1 MIFHYWNCIF
11 QNSILQIQRRNLF
24 MIKFLLFI
32 SLYLFGLQLFFSQ
45 NIRHLSVD
53 DGLPQSFVSALEQDE
68 EGFVWIGTRNG
79 LSRYDGQNFK
89 TFQHHFNTNNSLAS
103 NTIDYLRKGR
113 QNGLWIK
120 YETAGIDYFDTS
132 SGKITHIINTAF
144 LEKNNIDIHRKSWL
158 VTQDGY
164 LWFKTVKNELFSFDI
179 QKKILSRRNLNFN
192 SDEII
197 YNILEDKNKNI
208 WVLTQ
213 KSLKIF
219 DKKKNS
225 FTEIHIPYKM
235 FADKLYQNNIEAVLF
250 HQSKNGELMWA
261 DKDRF
266 YFFDPVKKTFRNEKL
281 PFSSIYTIKL
291 LSTDI
296 QGKEYFV
303 ADNAIYCYDKA
314 LGFTKIAAVNLEQN
328 RPPQAFLV
336 DNSGLLWIGGD
347 AEGIYTVDPK
357 LNFRSFSF
365 EKDFATDLLK
375 NYYGVSLNDFFNWPE
390 LNGILPASYFLRS
403 ATTPN
408 KNWIALN
415 RIVSYYDHLQKEIL
429 RLPELP
435 KIKGEPF
442 APIKGISLYAESPIV
457 IDELNNIYLFQ
468 QSKWK
473 FLFSLKNFNANIK
486 TANIYFDFKTK
497 ILWVITESH
506 GILKV
511 NLDTKKIY
519 HIKNNT
525 KSLPVNHLISLIPDP
540 KNDDILWIGSND
552 GLIQYSKKNNKGKIF
567 SGKDG
572 FPDNVIY
579 SILPDKYGNLW
590 MGTNK
595 GLLKF
600 DPTTYKVRTFTRS
613 HGLENIEFNRF
624 HQMMLPNGK
633 MAFGGAKSGV
643 VFSPE
648 DIKSDHF
655 SPPTVITQIALN
667 NENIDLVE
675 RNLKPLNQIKDLS
688 VDYFENTVSINFAA
702 LQYDDSK
709 QIWYR
714 YRLKGYQDEWIFAGN
729 NAEAVFTK
737 LPPGNYIF
745 QVNATNTTG
754 NWSNLIKSLT
764 IKVTPPWWKTWWA
777 ITLYVILLIGGI
789 FWLIRF
795 KINQEIIKNS
805 IKLKQKEAHEL
816 RRLDKIKTKFFAN
829 IAHEFRTPLSLIVGP
844 AEQLKSVESQN
855 EKEILFGTIKK
866 NTNSLIQ
873 LTDQLIDVAK
883 LEAGILKPHFVWG
896 DVVPVISNIVNA
908 FLETASEKGIALSL
922 ECPDKAEFLF
932 SINTLD
938 RILYNLI
945 SNSIKFCENSD
956 TITVKVDKEINGL
969 SIQVI
974 DSGAGIPEDEQTE
987 IFERYF
993 KGSNQ
998 DQLQGNGLGLSLVK
1012 ELVDLHHGTINMT
1025 SSTQNPSGTTFSV
1038 WLPFKAQK
1046 DHLTEKAEHQ
1056 ENSEEKATIL
1066 IVEDHEELAQF
1077 IAGNLA
1083 GSYHVL
1089 TAENGKKAL
1098 EITLEKMPN
1107 LIVSDVAMSEMDGFE
1122 FCKTLKSDVT
1132 INHIPIIMLTAK
1144 ADAESKL
1151 EGLSYGANDYVVKP
1165 FSVEELKLRIENLLN
1180 LQNRQY
1186 EYFQKQLLQP
1196 QINIAESETKQP
1208 DSTNNLHK
1216 EFLNRIYEIVAENL
1230 DNSDF
1235 SVDEL
1240 ASELS
1245 MSRTSLHR
1253 KVKMMFNIP
1262 TGEIIKIYRLKKA
1275 AELLKQ
1281 NYSISEVAY
1290 MTGFNSPSYFTK
1302 CFKEYFGKTPNTYH

>member
-1 MIFHYWNCIF
+1 MLKLNFF
-11 QNSILQIQRRNLF
+11 LF
-24 MIKFLLFI
+24 F
-32 SLYLFGLQLFFSQ
+32 SLFGLQIFFSQ

-53 DGLPQSFVSALEQDE
+53 EGLPQSFISALEQDD

-79 LSRYDGQNFK
+79 LSRYDGRNFT
-89 TFQHHFNTNNSLAS
+89 TFQHHFNDRNSLAS
-103 NTIDYLRKGR
+103 NTVDYLRKGKE
-113 QNGLWIK
+113 NGLWIK
-120 YETAGIDYFDTS
+120 YESAGIDYLDIN
-132 SGKITHIINTAF
+132 SGKISHIINKAF

-158 VTQDGY
+158 LTQDGY
-164 LWFKTVKNELFSFDI
+164 LWFKTMKNELFSFDI
-179 QKKILSRRNLNFN
+179 QRKTLSRRNLNFN

-213 KSLKIF
+213 KNLKIF
-219 DKKKNS
+219 DKKTNS
-225 FTEIHIPYKM
+225 FTNIAIPYTM
-235 FADKLYQNNIEAVLF
+235 FANKLQQNNIEAALF
-250 HQSKNGELMWA
+250 HQRKNGELMWA
-261 DKDRF
+261 DRERF

-281 PFSSIYTIKL
+281 PFSSIYNIKL
-291 LSTDI
+291 LSTDF

-303 ADNAIYCYDKA
+303 ADNIIYNYDKV
-314 LGFTKIAAVNLEQN
+314 LGFRKTTVLNLEKN
-328 RPPQAFLV
+328 RTPQAFLI
-336 DNSGLLWIGGD
+336 DNSGLMWIGGD

-357 LNFRSFSF
+357 LNFKSFHF
-365 EKDFATDLLK
+365 EKDFAADLLK
-375 NYYGVSLNDFFNWPE
+375 NYYGISLNNFFNWQE

-403 ATTPN
+403 ATAQN
-408 KNWIALN
+408 KNWIALD
-415 RIVSYYDHLQKEIL
+415 RVVSYYDHLQKKIF

-435 KIKGEPF
+435 KIKEGSF
-442 APIKGISLYAESPIV
+442 APIKGISLYDELPIV

-468 QSKWK
+468 QTKWK
-473 FLFSLKNFNANIK
+473 LLFSLNNFNSNIK
-486 TANIYFDFKTK
+486 PTDIYFDRKTK
-497 ILWVITESH
+497 ILWVTTESH
-506 GILKV
+506 GIIKV
-511 NLDTKKIY
+511 NLDIRKIDN
-519 HIKNNT
+519 IKNNT
-525 KSLPVNHLISLIPDP
+525 KTFPVNHLISLVPDR
-540 KNDDILWIGSND
+540 KNDDVLWIGSND
-552 GLIQYSKKNNKGKIF
+552 GLIQYNKKNNKVKIF
-567 SGKDG
+567 SGKEG

-579 SILPDKYGNLW
+579 SIIPDKLGNLW

-600 DPTTYKVRTFTRS
+600 NPTTYKLRIFTRS

-624 HQMMLPNGK
+624 HQLMLPDGK
-633 MAFGGAKSGV
+633 MAFGGVKSGV
-643 VFSPE
+643 VFNPE
-648 DIKSDHF
+648 DIKNDNF
-655 SPPTVITQIALN
+655 SPPTAITRIALN
-667 NENIDLVE
+667 NERVDLAE
-675 RNLKPLNQIKDLS
+675 RNLNPVNQIKELS
-688 VDYFENTVSINFAA
+688 VDYFENTISISFAA
-702 LQYDDSK
+702 LQYNEPQ
-709 QIWYR
+709 QIQYR
-714 YRLKGYQDEWIFAGN
+714 YRLKGYQDEWIFAAN
-729 NAEAVFTK
+729 NTEAIFTK
-737 LPPGNYIF
+737 LPPGNYVF

-777 ITLYVILLIGGI
+777 ITLYLMVLIGGV
-789 FWLIRF
+789 FWFVRF

-805 IKLKQKEAHEL
+805 IKLKQKEAQEL

-844 AEQLKSVESQN
+844 AEQLKSVESQH

-883 LEAGILKPHFVWG
+883 LEAGVLKPHFVWG

-908 FLETASEKGIALSL
+908 FLETASEKKIALSL
-922 ECPDKAEFLF
+922 ESPEKAEFLF

-945 SNSIKFCENSD
+945 SNSIKFCESGD
-956 TITVKVDKEINGL
+956 TVTVKVDKKNNGL

-974 DSGAGIPEDEQTE
+974 DSGAGIPENEQSE

-1012 ELVDLHHGTINMT
+1012 ELVDLHHGTIDMK
-1025 SSTQNPSGTTFSV
+1025 SSTQNPSGTVFSV
-1038 WLPFKAQK
+1038 WLPFESQK
-1046 DHLTEKAEHQ
+1046 DQWTEKAERQ
-1056 ENSEEKATIL
+1056 ENSGEKATIL
-1066 IVEDHEELAQF
+1066 IVEDHKELAQF

-1083 GSYHVL
+1083 ESYHVL
-1089 TAENGKKAL
+1089 TAENGNEAL

-1107 LIVSDVAMSEMDGFE
+1107 LIVSDVAMSEMNGFE
-1122 FCKTLKSDVT
+1122 FCKALKSDVN

-1144 ADAESKL
+1144 ADAKSKL
-1151 EGLSYGANDYVVKP
+1151 EGLSLGANDYVVKP
-1165 FSVEELKLRIENLLN
+1165 FSIEELRLRIENLLN
-1180 LQNRQY
+1180 LQNKQY

-1196 QINIAESETKQP
+1196 ETNIAPENKQP
-1208 DSTNNLHK
+1208 DSTDKLHK
-1216 EFLNRIYEIVAENL
+1216 EFLNKIYEIINENL
-1230 DNSDF
+1230 DDSNF

>member
-1 MIFHYWNCIF
+1 MLKLNFF
-11 QNSILQIQRRNLF
+11 LF
-24 MIKFLLFI
+24 F
-32 SLYLFGLQLFFSQ
+32 SLFGLQIFFSQ

-53 DGLPQSFVSALEQDE
+53 EGLPQSFVSALEQDD

-79 LSRYDGQNFK
+79 LSRYDGRNFT
-89 TFQHHFNTNNSLAS
+89 TFQHHFNDRNSLAS
-103 NTIDYLRKGR
+103 NTVDYLRKGKE
-113 QNGLWIK
+113 NGLWIK
-120 YETAGIDYFDTS
+120 YESAGIDYLDIN
-132 SGKITHIINTAF
+132 SGKISHIINKTF

-164 LWFKTVKNELFSFDI
+164 LWFKTMKNELFSFDI
-179 QKKILSRRNLNFN
+179 QRKTLSRRNLNFN

-219 DKKKNS
+219 DKKINS
-225 FTEIHIPYKM
+225 FTNIAIPYNM
-235 FADKLYQNNIEAVLF
+235 FANKLQQNNIEAALF
-250 HQSKNGELMWA
+250 HQRKNEELMWA
-261 DKDRF
+261 DRERF

-281 PFSSIYTIKL
+281 PFSSIYNIKL
-291 LSTDI
+291 LSTDF

-303 ADNAIYCYDKA
+303 ADNIIYNYDKV
-314 LGFTKIAAVNLEQN
+314 LGFRKTTVLNLEKN
-328 RPPQAFLV
+328 RTPQAFLI
-336 DNSGLLWIGGD
+336 DNSGLMWIGGD
-347 AEGIYTVDPK
+347 AEGIYTVDLK
-357 LNFRSFSF
+357 LNFKSFHF
-365 EKDFATDLLK
+365 EKDFAADLLK
-375 NYYGVSLNDFFNWPE
+375 NYYGISVNDFFNWQE

-403 ATTPN
+403 VTAQN

-415 RIVSYYDHLQKEIL
+415 RVVSYYDHLQKKIF

-435 KIKGEPF
+435 KIKDGSF
-442 APIKGISLYAESPIV
+442 APIKGISLYDELPIV
-457 IDELNNIYLFQ
+457 IDELNNIYLFHQ
-468 QSKWK
+468 AKWEL
-473 FLFSLKNFNANIK
+473 LFSSDQFNSNIK
-486 TANIYFDFKTK
+486 PTDIYFDRKTK
-497 ILWVITESH
+497 ILWVTTESH
-506 GILKV
+506 GIIKV
-511 NLDTKKIY
+511 NLDTRKIDN
-519 HIKNNT
+519 IKNNT
-525 KSLPVNHLISLIPDP
+525 KAFPVNHLISLVPNP

-552 GLIQYSKKNNKGKIF
+552 GLIQYNKNTSKVKIF
-567 SGKDG
+567 SGKEG

-579 SILPDKYGNLW
+579 SIVPDKSGNLW

-600 DPTTYKVRTFTRS
+600 NPETYQLRIFTRS

-624 HQMMLPNGK
+624 HQLMLPDGK
-633 MAFGGAKSGV
+633 MAFGGVKSGV
-643 VFSPE
+643 IFNPE
-648 DIKSDHF
+648 DIKNDNF
-655 SPPTVITQIALN
+655 SPPTAITSIALN
-667 NENIDLVE
+667 NEEIDLAE
-675 RNLKPLNQIKDLS
+675 RNLNPVNQIKQLS
-688 VDYFENTVSINFAA
+688 VDYFENTISISFAA
-702 LQYDDSK
+702 LQYNEPQ
-709 QIWYR
+709 QIQYR
-714 YRLKGYQDEWIFAGN
+714 YRLKGYQDEWIFAAN
-729 NAEAVFTK
+729 NTEAIFTK

-777 ITLYVILLIGGI
+777 ITLYLMVLVGGF
-789 FWLIRF
+789 FWFVRF

-805 IKLKQKEAHEL
+805 IKLKQKEAQEL
-816 RRLDKIKTKFFAN
+816 RRLDKIKTNFFAN
-829 IAHEFRTPLSLIVGP
+829 IAHEFRTPLSLIIGP
-844 AEQLKSVESQN
+844 AEQLKCVESQD
-855 EKEILFGTIKK
+855 EKEKLFGTIKK

-883 LEAGILKPHFVWG
+883 LEAGVLKPHFVWG

-908 FLETASEKGIALSL
+908 FLETASEKKIALSL
-922 ECPDKAEFLF
+922 ESPEKAEFLF

-945 SNSIKFCENSD
+945 SNSIKFCESGD
-956 TITVKVDKEINGL
+956 TVTVKVDKEINGL

-974 DSGAGIPEDEQTE
+974 DSGAGIPENEQSE

-1012 ELVDLHHGTINMT
+1012 ELVDLHHGTIDMK
-1025 SSTQNPSGTTFSV
+1025 SSTQNPSGTAFSV
-1038 WLPFKAQK
+1038 WLPFESQK
-1046 DHLTEKAEHQ
+1046 DQWTEKVMRQ
-1056 ENSEEKATIL
+1056 ENSGEKATIL
-1066 IVEDHEELAQF
+1066 IVEDHKELAQF

-1083 GSYHVL
+1083 ESYHVL
-1089 TAENGKKAL
+1089 TAENGNEAL
-1098 EITLEKMPN
+1098 KITLDKMPN

-1122 FCKTLKSDVT
+1122 FCKALKSDVN

-1151 EGLSYGANDYVVKP
+1151 EGFSLGANDYVVKP
-1165 FSVEELKLRIENLLN
+1165 FSIEELRLRIENLLN
-1180 LQNRQY
+1180 LQNKQY

-1196 QINIAESETKQP
+1196 ETNIAAPETKQP
-1208 DSTNNLHK
+1208 DSTDKLHK
-1216 EFLNRIYEIVAENL
+1216 EFLNKIYEIINENL
-1230 DNSDF
+1230 DDSNF

-1275 AELLKQ
+1275 AELLKK